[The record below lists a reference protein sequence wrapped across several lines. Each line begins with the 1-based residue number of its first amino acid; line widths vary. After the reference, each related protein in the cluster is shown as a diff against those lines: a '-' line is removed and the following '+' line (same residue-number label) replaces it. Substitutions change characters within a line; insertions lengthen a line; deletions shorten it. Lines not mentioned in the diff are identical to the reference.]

1 MKQKNA
7 AATACLRSKSCR
19 RTTRTSH
26 LGRKKTRQSQRTPAA
41 KLHPPGSSWTTS
53 RPSPGTTG
61 GMGDRSRKIVKNFGA
76 FAIGV
81 TLITLLFA
89 RTRSLKLP
97 LLRTNQRIMGI
108 NIPLYL

>member
-1 MKQKNA
+1 
-7 AATACLRSKSCR
+7 
-19 RTTRTSH
+19 
-26 LGRKKTRQSQRTPAA
+26 
-41 KLHPPGSSWTTS
+41 
-53 RPSPGTTG
+53 
-61 GMGDRSRKIVKNFGA
+61 MGDRSRKIVKNFGA